1 MQTLPG
7 CSTGICAS
15 IGRTCSDLRT
25 VQRVIE
31 AGAGNIRFALG
42 LRDRDFFKDL
52 DVVQEAASAADQTI
66 HLLFD
71 LPSTRPR
78 VGEMPTHRFHAGDRV
93 LIKDQERFDGVG
105 AGFIPVPGIRAFGNK
120 LKRGDRIFFR
130 DSRQEFRLQTD
141 GNEPLLIAEC
151 ITCAEAIQ
159 SCVGC
164 SFPDSDMAFKPI
176 SNQDAD
182 LMRAVAER
190 GVHPSAVVP
199 SFITGPEPLLETRAF
214 VDEVWPGKGVQ
225 VLAKFEV
232 ASALD
237 IIDDLLA
244 VADGGLIGRGDLG
257 MSLAPEHLPHA
268 QRQVAEGTRKAG
280 KPFLVASQ
288 ILERYAATGMPYRA
302 ELSDVSLSI
311 QQGAQIIVL
320 CQETNDSQRP
330 VEAVAMARRIIEAEA
345 ACAS

>member
-31 AGAGNIRFALG
+31 AGANNIRFALG
-42 LRDRDFFKDL
+42 LRDRDFFRDL
-52 DVVQEAASAADQTI
+52 EVVREAAAAAGQEVE
-66 HLLFD
+66 LLFD

-78 VGEMPTHRFHAGDRV
+78 VGTMPTHRFHPGDRV
-93 LIKDQERFDGVG
+93 LIKDQESYDGVG
-105 AGFIPVPGIRAFGNK
+105 AGFIPVPGIRAFGAK
-120 LKRGDRIFFR
+120 LKRGDRVYIR
-130 DSRQEFRLQTD
+130 DSRQEFRLHTD
-141 GNEPLLIAEC
+141 GNEPLLIIEC
-151 ITCAEAIQ
+151 ITCAEPVQ

-164 SFPDSDMAFKPI
+164 SFPDSDMTFKPV
-176 SNQDAD
+176 SAQDAE
-182 LMRAVAER
+182 LMRAAAER
-190 GVHPSAVVP
+190 GVRPHSVVP
-199 SFITGPEPLLETRAF
+199 SFITGPEQLEEARAIL
-214 VDEVWPGKGVQ
+214 EEIWPGQGVSL
-225 VLAKFEV
+225 LAKFEV

-237 IIDDLLA
+237 IAADLLA
-244 VADGGLIGRGDLG
+244 VADGGLIGRGDLALS
-257 MSLAPEHLPHA
+257 MPPENLPHA
-268 QRQVAEGTRKAG
+268 QRRVAEATRAAG

-288 ILERYAATGMPYRA
+288 MLERYAATGMPYRA
-302 ELSDVSLSI
+302 ELSDISLSI
-311 QQGAQIIVL
+311 QQGARILVL